1 MKKGLTFIEQDPGA
15 LLYERQAPAMLA
27 YFYRQTTSW
36 DDAEDLLVEVF
47 LSALENARFKDLPE
61 FEQERWLWKVA
72 HYKVADHFRRF
83 KRQGSLPLDVEVME
97 AVLEDSDLTPEER
110 VLRQETYSDL
120 QDALKMLP
128 QVQQD
133 VLELRYGHEL
143 SCGQIAAVLEKTEA
157 AVRMLLF
164 RTLKQLRTIYKKIA
178 R

>member
-27 YFYRQTTSW
+27 YFYRQTASW

-47 LSALENARFKDLPE
+47 LSALENIHFTDLTE
-61 FEQERWLWKVA
+61 NEQERWLWKVA
-72 HYKVADHFRRF
+72 RHKAADHFRRF
-83 KRQGSLPLDVEVME
+83 KRRGSLQLNVEVME
-97 AVLEDSDLTPEER
+97 AVLEDPGLTPEDH
-110 VLRQETYSDL
+110 VLRQESYSDL
-120 QDALKMLP
+120 QDALRTLP
-128 QVQQD
+128 QVQRD

-143 SCGQIAAVLEKTEA
+143 SCGQIAAVLERTEA

-164 RTLKQLRTIYKKIA
+164 RTLKQLRTIYKKTA